1 MIEGRRKCFFCK
13 KEDKESH
20 LTLKDSNCIINLVS
34 CFFNIASYI
43 DYTRIFALKI
53 AFGNGL
59 TLFLNKSLKKALK
72 REI

>member
-20 LTLKDSNCIINLVS
+20 LTLKDSNCIITLVS
-34 CFFNIASYI
+34 CFFNIVSYI
-43 DYTRIFALKI
+43 DIKRIFALKI

-59 TLFLNKSLKKALK
+59 ISFLNKNLRNALK